1 MISLTMQQISDAQA
15 NELDAVT
22 AVLREMEHRVSNLA
36 RKAAT
41 GAGGNSASLIEEFE
55 QVGRIAVWES
65 LTRFEGVSVAE
76 FFTYMSQKIWSAIE
90 SSRIAETRQ
99 GVSGPAARDFET
111 ALVAVGGDPIAAE
124 RHAASGAMGAR
135 KMSPEMAHAAR
146 LSWSGAASL
155 DMPINGGQRAEAGV
169 VETLGDKLAST
180 LPADLE
186 TPQDRESARQRAIK
200 DAVHTTLGKMGAK
213 ARAILSGTYGIAGP
227 TPYFGEGSDGELAE
241 YLGVSTQ
248 QIYGQRRNA
257 KVRFRTLYIA
267 GANGTPE
274 GLTAE

>member
-15 NELDAVT
+15 NELEAVT
-22 AVLREMEHRVSNLA
+22 AVLREMEHRVANLA

-55 QVGRIAVWES
+55 QIGRIAVWES
-65 LTRFEGVSVAE
+65 LALFKGVSVAE
-76 FFTYMSQKIWSAIE
+76 FFTYMSQRIWSAIE
-90 SSRIAETRQ
+90 ASRVSETRQ
-99 GVSGPAARDFET
+99 GVSVAVARDFES

-124 RHAASGAMGAR
+124 RHAASSAMGAR
-135 KMSPEMAHAAR
+135 KMSAEMAHAAR
-146 LSWSGAASL
+146 LSWSGSL
-155 DMPINGGQRAEAGV
+155 SMDMPGSRSG
-169 VETLGDKLAST
+169 ETLGATLAAT

-186 TPQDRESARQRAIK
+186 TPKDRESARQRAIK
-200 DAVHTTLGKMGAK
+200 DAVHATLGKMGTK

-227 TPYFGEGSDGELAE
+227 TPYFGDGADAE
-241 YLGVSTQ
+241 MASYLGVTTQ

-257 KVRFRTLYIA
+257 KVRFRALYLA
-267 GANGTPE
+267 GATGTPE